1 MRGMSADWSII
12 QISFVDDIGKGKIL
26 FLKYVHIFLYLP
38 ISIPILTQCTQFPR
52 RDQEVGDRVASSH
65 VFLTYHFNV
74 IEIIRTR
81 SIHLCFPFTFKS
93 GKKGYT
99 DIGYERT

>member
-1 MRGMSADWSII
+1 M
-12 QISFVDDIGKGKIL
+12 DDIGKGKIL
-26 FLKYVHIFLYLP
+26 LLKYVHIFVFTDFYTDFDTVHT
-38 ISIPILTQCTQFPR
+38 IPLER
-52 RDQEVGDRVASSH
+52 GEVRVANSH

-93 GKKGYT
+93 GRKGYT
-99 DIGYERT
+99 DIGHGHERT